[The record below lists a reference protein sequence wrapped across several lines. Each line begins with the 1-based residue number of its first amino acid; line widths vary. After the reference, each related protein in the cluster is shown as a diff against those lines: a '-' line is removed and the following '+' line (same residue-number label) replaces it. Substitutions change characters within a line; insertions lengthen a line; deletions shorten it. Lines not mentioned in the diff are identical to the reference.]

1 MSDRRDPDVHR
12 LVMDWPDDAI
22 AEIERL
28 RTRQSCEG
36 DQPYICHALATARS
50 RLADWH
56 KVADDRS
63 AEIVRLNARLAEA
76 EALLDEVAYYPLQF
90 AAKEPTARSVYERI
104 KVFRAADSAP
114 AVDCDWCKGSGRF
127 INGEIW
133 SWTQDGPKRG
143 RCSCVCHT
151 AADQPSSAPAAAC
164 EWTQDLDGNWATC
177 CGEMWCLIDGTPT
190 DNDMTYCHHCGKR
203 IKESLYLDPDD
214 DGVEADQP
222 GEVVK

>member
-1 MSDRRDPDVHR
+1 MSDIVER
-12 LVMDWPDDAI
+12 LHKVVMGTHEGYPWDI
-22 AEIERL
+22 AAQAADEIERL

-151 AADQPSSAPAAAC
+151 AADQPTSASVCPF
-164 EWTQDLDGNWATC
+164 QGP
-177 CGEMWCLIDGTPT
+177 GKSVYTPT
-190 DNDMTYCHHCGKR
+190 LCPVCNNDFRKCAEIR
-203 IKESLYLDPDD
+203 D
-214 DGVEADQP
+214 ADQP
-222 GEVVK
+222 GEAGK